1 MQTIMKY
8 ACIFIS
14 FQFIFGNPKKGKQR
28 DIFTE
33 VITWVSLFQRCDYTM
48 HFTIQRNDANGLPE
62 VHFEDLVQLQ
72 IGVMRGYYRCVF
84 VEVSKNVDKND
95 LIWLVRRRFHREQN
109 RVPTILGVS
118 MTSVDDFA
126 NAFVEF
132 ANIDDAFLA
141 RDLLD
146 REFFKGKEINT
157 RRDKD
162 GFREHF
168 CNLMNEKR
176 SQPTN
181 QT

>member
-1 MQTIMKY
+1 MQKIMKY
-8 ACIFIS
+8 AYIFIS
-14 FQFIFGNPKKGKQR
+14 FQFIFENPKKEKQR

-48 HFTIQRNDANGLPE
+48 HFTIQGNDANGLPE

-72 IGVMRGYYRCVF
+72 IGVMRGYCWCLF

-95 LIWLVRRRFHREQN
+95 LIWLVRRRFNREQN

-118 MTSVDDFA
+118 MSSMDDYA

-132 ANIDDAFLA
+132 GNIDDALLA

-146 REFFKGKEINT
+146 GEFFRGEEINT

-168 CNLMNEKR
+168 WNLMNEKR